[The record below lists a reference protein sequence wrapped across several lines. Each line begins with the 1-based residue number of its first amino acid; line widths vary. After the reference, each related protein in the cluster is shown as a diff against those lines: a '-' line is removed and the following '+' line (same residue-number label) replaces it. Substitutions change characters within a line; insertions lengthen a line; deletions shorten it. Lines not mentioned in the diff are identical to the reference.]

1 MRSRLRAIAWVVASL
16 ALCACAPTRPTSQPA
31 LPLPGDPAASVLPP
45 QTQEPP
51 PVFPTA
57 VAVPEPVPSVES
69 TVGETTAPLR
79 ERAAR
84 HATALIGVP
93 YRYGGATPEG
103 FDCSGLVHYAF
114 AKAGRIVPRDSLSQK
129 TYGARLDRADA
140 LLPGDLLFFRRG
152 KRAMHVALY
161 IGDGR
166 FVHAPSRG
174 GAVRVDPFDAPHWK
188 ARFIE
193 ARRIGSA

>member
-1 MRSRLRAIAWVVASL
+1 MF
-16 ALCACAPTRPTSQPA
+16 
-31 LPLPGDPAASVLPP
+31 PAAI
-45 QTQEPP
+45 
-51 PVFPTA
+51 
-57 VAVPEPVPSVES
+57 PEPVPSVES
-69 TVGETTAPLR
+69 TVREAAAPVQ

-84 HATALIGVP
+84 HAIALIGVP

-103 FDCSGLVHYAF
+103 FDCSGLIHYAF
-114 AKAGRIVPRDSLSQK
+114 AKAGRSVPRDSRSQK
-129 TYGARLDRADA
+129 TYGMRLERTDA

-161 IGDGR
+161 LGEGR

-193 ARRIGSA
+193 ARRIDSA